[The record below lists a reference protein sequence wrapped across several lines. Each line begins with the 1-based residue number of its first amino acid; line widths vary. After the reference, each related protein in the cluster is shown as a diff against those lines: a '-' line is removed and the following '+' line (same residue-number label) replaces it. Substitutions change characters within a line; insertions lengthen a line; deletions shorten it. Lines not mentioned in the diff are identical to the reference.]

1 MSHLNSP
8 TNGGGS
14 GSSCGGRGHCCGPP
28 RWKCIRRLQYAIWR
42 TNSEGY
48 VIQSNVSSIA
58 TSTDS
63 FKHNLLGTDN
73 HQCQV
78 RLHKTWIE
86 GVCYFVTRTVSKSS
100 VHYVVLIIWVTLSLL
115 HDTQIAEIHAKCTG
129 QKFVHAVKT
138 FSAKLDVTWGK
149 LSLLHVHV
157 TCPLVYPDL

>member
-1 MSHLNSP
+1 MSHFNSP

-14 GSSCGGRGHCCGPP
+14 GSSCGGRWCCSSPP
-28 RWKCIRRLQYAIWR
+28 RWKCIRRLQYAIWC

-63 FKHNLLGTDN
+63 FKHNLLGADH

-78 RLHKTWIE
+78 RLHKMWIE
-86 GVCYFVTRTVSKSS
+86 GVCYFVAGTVSKSS
-100 VHYVVLIIWVTLSLL
+100 VHYVVLIIWVNLSLL
-115 HDTQIAEIHAKCTG
+115 HDRQASWNSC
-129 QKFVHAVKT
+129 KFVQAVKT

-149 LSLLHVHV
+149 LPLFHVHV
-157 TCPLVYPDL
+157 TCPLPCTDL